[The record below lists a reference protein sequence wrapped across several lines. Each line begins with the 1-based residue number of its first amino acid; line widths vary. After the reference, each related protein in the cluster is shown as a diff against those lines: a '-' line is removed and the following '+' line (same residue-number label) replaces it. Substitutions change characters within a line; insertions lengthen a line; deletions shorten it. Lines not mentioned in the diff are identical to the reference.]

1 MEKRTT
7 QQLYSL
13 AIYFLSSSIL
23 TKLYPVTIF
32 YSKKVMKP
40 IKIISR
46 KYDLFIVLY
55 LTNRG
60 VDVHILT
67 R

>member
-1 MEKRTT
+1 
-7 QQLYSL
+7 
-13 AIYFLSSSIL
+13 
-23 TKLYPVTIF
+23 
-32 YSKKVMKP
+32 MKP